1 MRVTKSEMEINLRSE
16 LVSEMTVD
24 RIQFKPE
31 WVHQKGWKV
40 VPVETGM
47 SFSAEDIKNIVAGLQ
62 RFGLSECFAIAT
74 EELDPLPI
82 CYVLEITEEDF
93 REFNRNCGLFWFF
106 LTDEQQ
112 SWAISCNNNYN
123 LFAGK
128 PELLESMLGKPI
140 EEARAEYLSFAT
152 ALAKE
157 PDDPLVRMAKHYA
170 DL

>member
-1 MRVTKSEMEINLRSE
+1 MRVIEGEMEVKKRSE

-24 RIQFKPE
+24 RIQFNPE

-47 SFSAEDIKNIVAGLQ
+47 SFSEEDIKNIVAGL
-62 RFGLSECFAIAT
+62 RESGLSECFAIAT
-74 EELDPLPI
+74 EVLDPLPI
-82 CYVLEITEEDF
+82 CYALEITEEDF

-106 LTDEQQ
+106 ITDEQR

-128 PELLESMLGKPI
+128 QELLESMLGKPI

-152 ALAKE
+152 ALAKGS
-157 PDDPLVRMAKHYA
+157 DDPLLRVARHYA
-170 DL
+170 AL